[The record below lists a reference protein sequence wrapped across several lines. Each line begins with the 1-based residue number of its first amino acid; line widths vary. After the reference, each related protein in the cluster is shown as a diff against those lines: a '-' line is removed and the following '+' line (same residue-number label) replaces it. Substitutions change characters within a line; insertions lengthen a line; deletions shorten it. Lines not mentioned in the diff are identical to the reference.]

1 MKTTDLEST
10 DWLSQEKEYEKDQWS
25 VLLQQMAYQNQNDK
39 VPDKDETIE
48 IKEEVKKLNELL
60 RDLVLVTKKNFMT
73 EWMTSEEV
81 KQALKI
87 SERTMHTWRNTG
99 KLPFSHIEQKFYYKK
114 QDVENLLLKEYHKKN
129 EAKTQDKIPSD
140 L

>member
-1 MKTTDLEST
+1 MKTADLHSS
-10 DWLSQEKEYEKDQWS
+10 DWLRQENEYDKEPWS
-25 VLLQQMAYQNQNDK
+25 ILLQQMAYETQNDK
-39 VPDKDETIE
+39 VPDKDETVE

-60 RDLVLVTKKNFMT
+60 TDLVLATKKNLMT

-99 KLPFSHIEQKFYYKK
+99 KLPYSHIEQKLYYKK
-114 QDVENLLLKEYHKKN
+114 QDVENLLLKGYHKKN
-129 EAKTQDKIPSD
+129 DVKNPG
-140 L
+140 